1 MTRLSAESSG
11 LLYHLLLDRAIKGG
25 IVLVA
30 LVLLVVGMVV
40 IWRRTGP
47 GDR

>member
-1 MTRLSAESSG
+1 LFFFLHGTACTEFSVLS
-11 LLYHLLLDRAIKGG
+11 LLDALPIL
-25 IVLVA
+25 LVA
-30 LVLLVVGMVV
+30 LALLVVGMVV